1 MLSFLR
7 NNSLKIVYGIVI
19 AFVVTTFM
27 GAIFFNDAFKQ
38 SNRQEQLQSDRQNA
52 IALVGTIPIT
62 NALFQLETQRILAT
76 LPKGT
81 ALNSQIIDAIKL
93 NALSRAVES
102 ALLIHAANE
111 QNVKVSRK
119 EVNTTLLS
127 VMDQFQVTSK
137 KELKQAIAQQGG
149 DYTTLL
155 YQLKNDIRAN
165 KLKAGIIRSVALQE
179 GDIKNAQYKYKIKE
193 LFVPLY
199 STQNVN
205 IDSDVLYQQV
215 SSLRQRILNSDD
227 LTTEIANMNQRY
239 GRSNSAG
246 SVWVTMDRMMPD
258 LARPLSSL
266 NKNEISQPI
275 LTRNGY
281 FILELSDKQ
290 ALLPSE
296 NITDEALLSAW
307 KNNMFYSYL
316 GSIRGDKEIKL
327 LEPNLR
333 ALKAKSEGDF
343 EGAIAAYQ
351 SLVSNNPSNPYPHYL
366 IAQVLLM
373 KGDAQA
379 AKQELLKAEIKESL
393 LKGQVFVPEVH
404 VLLAQLYDSD
414 EFTKKRDVQYDKLIK
429 NHNNNV
435 QLLTYLQTVFKEKH
449 DTVRE
454 AKVAVLLKQ
463 ASATT
468 NIIQDASAL
477 TKEEAPLELD

>member
-38 SNRQEQLQSDRQNA
+38 SSRQEKLQSDRKNA

-62 NALFQLETQRILAT
+62 NALFQLEAQRIQST
-76 LPKGT
+76 IPKGT
-81 ALNSQIIDAIKL
+81 QLNAQIIDAIKL
-93 NALSRAVES
+93 NALSKAVES
-102 ALLIHAANE
+102 ALLIHAAND
-111 QNVKVSRK
+111 QKVKVTRK
-119 EVNTTLLS
+119 EVNRVLLS
-127 VMDQFQVTSK
+127 VMDQFKVTSK

-149 DYTTLL
+149 DYNELL

-165 KLKAGIIRSVALQE
+165 KLKTGIMQSVALQD
-179 GDIKNAQYKYKIKE
+179 GDTKSAQYKYKIKE
-193 LFVPLY
+193 LFIPLY
-199 STQNVN
+199 TTQNVK

-215 SSLRQRILNSDD
+215 STLRQGVLNSED
-227 LTTEIANMNQRY
+227 LTREINSMNQHY
-239 GRSNSAG
+239 GRQHSGDAIWLTVN
-246 SVWVTMDRMMPD
+246 RIMPD

-281 FILELSDKQ
+281 FILELLDKQ
-290 ALLPSE
+290 ALVPSE
-296 NITDEALLSAW
+296 NITDDALLSAW
-307 KNNMFYSYL
+307 KNNVFYSYL

-327 LEPNLR
+327 LDPNLR
-333 ALKAKSEGDF
+333 ALKAKSEGNLD
-343 EGAIAAYQ
+343 GAIEAYQ

-366 IAQVLLM
+366 IAQINLM

-393 LKGQVFVPEVH
+393 LNGQVFVPEVH
-404 VLLAQLYDSD
+404 LLLAQLYDSD
-414 EFTKKRDVQYDKLIK
+414 KFTKKRDAQYDKLIK
-429 NHNNNV
+429 NNNNNV
-435 QLLTYLQTVFKEKH
+435 QLLTYLQTVFKEKK

-454 AKVAVLLKQ
+454 AKVADLLKQ
-463 ASATT
+463 ASATN

-477 TKEEAPLELD
+477 TKEEAPLDLD